1 MDSHPLPPA
10 KLFST
15 LPSTLRSGQR
25 TERTERTAPSAPGLC
40 YYAALMQIAVAA
52 SRPFLASVAAKRRV
66 VGVVLLLVILVPFA
80 ALNRLP
86 KLDYGTRGPRR
97 RARPHRA
104 VFSGVLHRGPRQ
116 RERTDRFLR
125 PLVAI
130 LGDLPAAGC
139 HRDVVCLCG
148 RRHCRGVP
156 GRRRVGGCRPRYRRR
171 SPRALAAHPE
181 GHRSGP
187 GAQLVFRM
195 HRSGVQHAPARRN
208 GSRGRPRAGARIG
221 HAQRALTADDRRG
234 LHPPPRCE
242 PAHSGAFRGAFAGAP
257 GRLGDPPTRRGW
269 RGWRECRR
277 RREHRGRVRG
287 TGRGNGS
294 GDCDVVGGA
303 ADRRREM
310 AALVRAPGA
319 AHVTAH
325 DRGRLRQRRGHP
337 GAAARD
343 RYRLPRRHRPRGR
356 HRLDARRSD
365 QRTVAV
371 RDPAG
376 RAPVAARRRHR
387 AGCSPAVRRRRRG
400 AGYLPHACQGARSSR
415 RRRLRGRHL
424 GYRRTRR
431 WRGACYWGH
440 CLGPNGRRCDSTVLQ
455 LRPAPAALA
464 LWPTSSC

>member
-1 MDSHPLPPA
+1 M
-10 KLFST
+10 
-15 LPSTLRSGQR
+15 
-25 TERTERTAPSAPGLC
+25 
-40 YYAALMQIAVAA
+40 IAVVFTPLLGA
-52 SRPFLASVAAKRRV
+52 SRLTL
-66 VGVVLLLVILVPFA
+66 GLFA
-80 ALNRLP
+80 ALSL
-86 KLDYGTRGPRR
+86 G
-97 RARPHRA
+97 
-104 VFSGVLHRGPRQ
+104 
-116 RERTDRFLR
+116 
-125 PLVAI
+125 PLVAW
-130 LGDLPAAGC
+130 AT
-139 HRDVVCLCG
+139 R
-148 RRHCRGVP
+148 
-156 GRRRVGGCRPRYRRR
+156 
-171 SPRALAAHPE
+171 
-181 GHRSGP
+181 
-187 GAQLVFRM
+187 Q
-195 HRSGVQHAPARRN
+195 
-208 GSRGRPRAGARIG
+208 
-221 HAQRALTADDRRG
+221 
-234 LHPPPRCE
+234 
-242 PAHSGAFRGAFAGAP
+242 
-257 GRLGDPPTRRGW
+257 TRRGW

-387 AGCSPAVRRRRRG
+387 AGCGPAVRRRRRG
-400 AGYLPHACQGARSSR
+400 TGYLPHACQGARSSR

-424 GYRRTRR
+424 GYRRTRWLRGAAGGGAAWAPADGAATRRWCSYRPRQLR
-431 WRGACYWGH
+431 WRRAQLHRAGHVCQRAGALPRPERPSLAAHPDRPRALRDQCRW
-440 CLGPNGRRCDSTVLQ
+440 RRRR
-455 LRPAPAALA
+455 LRPRRLARPVRAVGRHHARPAVHEQRRRHVHPIAPPRPELRPDITATGRPWATWTA
-464 LWPTSSC
+464 TAGSISSSSAMAP